1 MYQNVA
7 IPKTCALV
15 FEVFDDDNG
24 KDDFLGKAAITFDST
39 NGLVTPGHFDQQGF
53 KVIECELKDRQGKVV
68 IRKKTHQASTL
79 KLRIKLHQAVA
90 NIGQQQMMGQ
100 PTMNQQY
107 PMGQQG
113 MSQHGMGQQ
122 SMGQHNMGQQ
132 GMGQPMMNQ
141 PYPPAMGNQ
150 GMGL

>member
-107 PMGQQG
+107 PMGQQ
-113 MSQHGMGQQ
+113 SMGQQ
-122 SMGQHNMGQQ
+122 SMGQQ